1 MIHSCLASVALLP
14 SERILFV
21 IRYLQ
26 THELEY
32 SHPVHW
38 SMSILYVI
46 ECSLYISDG
55 GNQEL
60 ETYRHGNM
68 KAVSA
73 YLCLRKYIFP

>member
-1 MIHSCLASVALLP
+1 MIHSCLASVAFLP
-14 SERILFV
+14 SECILFV

-32 SHPVHW
+32 SYPVHW
-38 SMSILYVI
+38 SMNILYVT
-46 ECSLYISDG
+46 ERSLYISDG

-73 YLCLRKYIFP
+73 YLQAR